1 MLLTICLAACPLSG
15 TGEGILCM
23 PCFACWSWER
33 VASWLVGAGSER
45 QVIAVVCG
53 SGNGHVLIE
62 LWFLFVWLDT
72 LCGEGGGPS
81 TVVARDCCAW
91 GSSVQNMLP
100 CTVRFLGRAFDS
112 VH

>member
-1 MLLTICLAACPLSG
+1 MN
-15 TGEGILCM
+15 
-23 PCFACWSWER
+23 
-33 VASWLVGAGSER
+33 AGSER
-45 QVIAVVCG
+45 QVIAVICG
-53 SGNGHVLIE
+53 SGIGDVRIE